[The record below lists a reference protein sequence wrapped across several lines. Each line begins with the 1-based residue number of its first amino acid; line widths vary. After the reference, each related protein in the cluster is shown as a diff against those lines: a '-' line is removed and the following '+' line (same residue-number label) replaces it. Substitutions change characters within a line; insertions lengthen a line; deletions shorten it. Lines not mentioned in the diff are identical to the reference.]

1 MKNELEIYNACKE
14 DPSLVFSFI
23 KQEKFELVYDLI
35 EKNIVHVNEVDNL
48 GNDVV
53 TRLLKVRE
61 YNLVILLMK
70 KKNWNVN
77 HQNVEGNTFGHI
89 LANDNSPMAVKVVE
103 ELTKKSNYLPNI
115 KNNKDQTAMDI
126 ALNNNYLCTAFKLL
140 EDKRFNNIDVTSF
153 KNLFTTSIQNKSY
166 GKYSKINNLE
176 IIVDSLE
183 KKELDSTMKDLVDNI
198 SENLDKI
205 KNDIMNN
212 KSYTLEAIINNY
224 TRA

>member
-1 MKNELEIYNACKE
+1 MKNELEICNACKE

-53 TRLLKVRE
+53 TRLLKARE

-176 IIVDSLE
+176 IIVDTLE
-183 KKELDSTMKDLVDNI
+183 KKDLNSTIRVIIDCI
-198 SENLDKI
+198 IENLDRI